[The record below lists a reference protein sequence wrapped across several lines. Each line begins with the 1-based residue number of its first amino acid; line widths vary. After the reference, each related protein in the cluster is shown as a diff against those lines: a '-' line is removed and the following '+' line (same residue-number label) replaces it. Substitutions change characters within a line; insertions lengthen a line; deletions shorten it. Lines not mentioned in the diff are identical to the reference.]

1 MIGVG
6 RAGSL
11 GPPREV
17 PGGELLPW
25 PGRSSAARAVQPT
38 DPGADRPYWI
48 ALGSVPGIG
57 PATFGRLVARHGSA
71 RAAWRA
77 GPAALAELP
86 WVAAE
91 AATAWRRARRESA
104 PAIAAAIEAATAQSG
119 GRVVTS
125 LEADY
130 PASLGQCDPRPPVL
144 HIAGDLAC
152 LQAPCV
158 AIVGTRRASGYGRA
172 CASEI
177 ADELARAGVTVVS
190 GLALGIDGQAHA
202 AAIEA
207 GGRSAAVMP
216 SPLGAIYP
224 PRHRHLAAKLQET
237 GGVLISELPTGRV
250 IGRPDFARRNRL
262 IAALVS
268 AVVVVEAP
276 DRSGALLTAAA
287 AIQLGRD
294 LYAVP
299 GPIDAAASRGCN
311 RLIAD
316 HDAAIVTSAV
326 ALLQQVGVR
335 ASRRDD
341 RVVGSLSEAEGLVL
355 AALLDRSGS
364 IEELIGRVKLPTGAL
379 AGALTL
385 LEARELATSY
395 GGATFHATL
404 AARHLADH

>member
-25 PGRSSAARAVQPT
+25 PGRSSAAPAVQPT

-276 DRSGALLTAAA
+276 DRSGALLTAPRLPFSWAATCMPFRDPSMRLPRAA
-287 AIQLGRD
+287 A
-294 LYAVP
+294 
-299 GPIDAAASRGCN
+299 
-311 RLIAD
+311 
-316 HDAAIVTSAV
+316 
-326 ALLQQVGVR
+326 
-335 ASRRDD
+335 
-341 RVVGSLSEAEGLVL
+341 
-355 AALLDRSGS
+355 
-364 IEELIGRVKLPTGAL
+364 TG
-379 AGALTL
+379 
-385 LEARELATSY
+385 
-395 GGATFHATL
+395 
-404 AARHLADH
+404 